1 MCVTQIGTRHF
12 IRRRQNK
19 DKGFMPRLSDVRFFR
34 ASLRMTCQELSTPSK
49 SRAACLMVDTV
60 MHSML
65 LNHELRICAWCRAFF
80 GVNCPCSCSLA
91 CLLACLPT
99 CLLACLLVVW
109 CWCLLFV
116 SFFLLGC

>member
-49 SRAACLMVDTV
+49 SRVWKRVIRSTSKAKSA
-60 MHSML
+60 
-65 LNHELRICAWCRAFF
+65 
-80 GVNCPCSCSLA
+80 GVA
-91 CLLACLPT
+91 T
-99 CLLACLLVVW
+99 
-109 CWCLLFV
+109 F
-116 SFFLLGC
+116 